1 MIWLIINFY
10 VRYVLMVNEY
20 LRYGYNYEEMNKL
33 YCSSNLY
40 IHKLLSYIFKKVLIC
55 DDCIKKFLNE
65 KYIRA

>member
-1 MIWLIINFY
+1 
-10 VRYVLMVNEY
+10 MVNEY